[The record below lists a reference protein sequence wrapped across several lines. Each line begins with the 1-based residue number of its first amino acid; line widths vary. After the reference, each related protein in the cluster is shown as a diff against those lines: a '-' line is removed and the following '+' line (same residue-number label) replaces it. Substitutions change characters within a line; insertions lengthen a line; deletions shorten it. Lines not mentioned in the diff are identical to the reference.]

1 MLEPHNRKLL
11 IDSLQPPIDFK
22 LDLAVCTTYSLDLVA
37 LLSAPVA
44 FAFADAQDRDGRPL
58 MDPLAILKATRE
70 YANRMLLFHHPG
82 KIHVPKSYQSLL
94 LSMEDSI
101 AEALAPNGGSFHPK
115 CYFLRFTS
123 EVEVRY
129 RFLCLSRNMT
139 FDRSWDTS
147 LSLEGP
153 LTSRTN
159 AISVNHPLGEF
170 LESLPG
176 MCHRGVSKE
185 WKKRI
190 EQMAYEVRR
199 VEFEVPEGFE
209 SFRFWPI
216 GTGTSKGLPFEG
228 RCDRILVISPFVSDK
243 QIKEFAEI
251 TENSKS
257 VQLVSRADQIQLLSL
272 KTMQLLKAIWTLDEA
287 AEIVED
293 SEDAGDSETTENAT
307 TNQSQSVGS
316 LSGLHAKVY
325 ILDQG
330 WNARVL
336 SGSANA
342 TNSAF
347 NRNVE
352 FLTEL
357 TGKKKFCGIDA
368 VLGADGDV
376 EGRANVRSLGD
387 LLVPYQIE
395 ENHVAS
401 EDPQQAFNTAVDEFA
416 KQVAKCSLSTRC
428 EPNENADTFRLTLF
442 PKKTPKTIQ
451 IDYEVKA
458 RLLSQSATRWFD
470 IDVSAPHWLICD
482 SISLVGLTSFFVFR
496 IADPVLGIYSQFVVN
511 APLVNPP
518 SGRHEALLH
527 SILSDPERVQRF
539 LMLLL
544 GEGDPN
550 RLPEGVAGDSAQ
562 LESSGNFSSSN
573 NASLF
578 ETLMKAIN
586 RHPDKMRDAAKLIE
600 ELNKS
605 EESRSRLPKDFHSIW
620 DPIFAAWSS
629 KYSAQPKTRGLPK

>member
-11 IDSLQPPIDFK
+11 IDSLQPPIDYK

-82 KIHVPKSYQSLL
+82 KIHVPKTYQSLL

-115 CYFLRFTS
+115 SYFLRFAN

-129 RFLCLSRNMT
+129 RFLCLSRNLT

-159 AISVNHPLGEF
+159 AISINHPLGQF

-176 MCHRGVSKE
+176 MCRRGVSKE

-199 VEFEVPEGFE
+199 VEFEIPDGFD
-209 SFRFWPI
+209 SFRFLPI
-216 GTGTSKGLPFEG
+216 GTGATKGLPFDG
-228 RCDRILVISPFVSDK
+228 RCDRMLVLSPFVSDK
-243 QIKEFAEI
+243 QIREFTEI
-251 TENSKS
+251 SNS
-257 VQLVSRADQIQLLSL
+257 VQLVSRADQIQLLPL
-272 KTMQLLKAIWTLDEA
+272 ETMQRLSAIWTLDEA
-287 AEIVED
+287 AEIAVDFEEASD
-293 SEDAGDSETTENAT
+293 SGTNVDAT

-325 ILDQG
+325 VLDQG
-330 WNARVL
+330 WNASVL
-336 SGSANA
+336 TGSANA

-368 VLGADGDV
+368 VLGADKEADV
-376 EGRANVRSLGD
+376 RANVRTLGD
-387 LLVPYQIE
+387 LLVPYQIDE
-395 ENHVAS
+395 THVAT
-401 EDPQQAFNTAVDEFA
+401 EDSQQAFSIAVDEFA
-416 KQVAKCSLSTRC
+416 KQVAERLLSTRC
-428 EPNENADTFRLTLF
+428 DANENESTFRLTLY
-442 PKKTPKTIQ
+442 PTRKRKTIQ
-451 IDYEVKA
+451 IDFEVKA

-470 IDVSAPHWLICD
+470 IDLSAPDWLICD
-482 SISLVGLTSFFVFR
+482 SISMVGLTSFFVFR
-496 IADPVLGIYSQFVVN
+496 IVDPVLGVSSQFVVN
-511 APLVNPP
+511 APLVNSP
-518 SGRHEALLH
+518 SGRHEALLQ

-550 RLPEGVAGDSAQ
+550 RLPEVIAGDAAQ
-562 LESSGNFSSSN
+562 LESSGNFAESN

-586 RHPDKMRDAAKLIE
+586 RHPDKIRDAAKLIE
-600 ELNKS
+600 ELNKT
-605 EESRSRLPKDFHSIW
+605 EEGRSRLPKDFHSIW
-620 DPIFAAWSS
+620 DPIFAAWTS
-629 KYSAQPKTRGLPK
+629 KHSAQTKTRGLPK

>member
-11 IDSLQPPIDFK
+11 IDSLQPPVDFK

-82 KIHVPKSYQSLL
+82 KIHVPKTYQSLL

-101 AEALAPNGGSFHPK
+101 AEALAPYGGSFHPK
-115 CYFLRFTS
+115 CYFLRFANES
-123 EVEVRY
+123 EVRY
-129 RFLCLSRNMT
+129 RFLCLSRNLT

-153 LTSRTN
+153 LISRTN
-159 AISVNHPLGEF
+159 AISVNHPLGQF

-176 MCHRGVSKE
+176 LCPRGVSKE

-199 VEFEVPEGFE
+199 VEFEIPDGFD
-209 SFRFWPI
+209 SFRFLPI
-216 GTGTSKGLPFEG
+216 GTGTTKGLPFDR
-228 RCDRILVISPFVSDK
+228 RCNRMLILSPFISDK
-243 QIKEFAEI
+243 QIIEF
-251 TENSKS
+251 TEMSNS
-257 VQLVSRADQIQLLSL
+257 VQLVSRADQIQSL
-272 KTMQLLKAIWTLDEA
+272 PLDTLQLLTAIWTLDEA
-287 AEIVED
+287 TEVVED
-293 SEDAGDSETTENAT
+293 EDADGVSDP
-307 TNQSQSVGS
+307 QSSVNMTVAPAQIAGS

-330 WNARVL
+330 WNASVL
-336 SGSANA
+336 TGSANA

-368 VLGADGDV
+368 VLGADS
-376 EGRANVRSLGD
+376 ETNGRANVRTLGD
-387 LLVPYQIE
+387 LLVPYQIDE
-395 ENHVAS
+395 THSAT
-401 EDPQQAFNTAVDEFA
+401 EDSQQAFSIAVDEFA
-416 KQVAKCSLSTRC
+416 KQIAERLLATRC
-428 EPNENADTFRLTLF
+428 DANENDNSFRLTLH
-442 PKKTPKTIQ
+442 PTRKRKTIQ
-451 IDYEVKA
+451 IDFDVKA
-458 RLLSQSATRWFD
+458 RLLSQSTTRWYD
-470 IDVSAPHWLICD
+470 IDLSAADWLVCD
-482 SISLVGLTSFFVFR
+482 SVSMIGLTSFFVFQVT
-496 IADPVLGIYSQFVVN
+496 DPILGVSCQFVVN
-511 APLVNPP
+511 APLENPP
-518 SGRHEALLH
+518 SGRHEALLQ

-550 RLPEGVAGDSAQ
+550 RLPTLLAGDAAR
-562 LESSGNFSSSN
+562 LETSGNVAASN

-586 RHPDKMRDAAKLIE
+586 GHPEKIRDAAKLIE
-600 ELNKS
+600 DLNKTD
-605 EESRSRLPKDFHSIW
+605 EGRSRLPKDFHSIW
-620 DPIFAAWSS
+620 DPIFAAWTS
-629 KYSAQPKTRGLPK
+629 KHSVPAKTRGLPK